1 MNGGAMMTQEPLVVV
16 ADDDPGTLRLV
27 SQNLQME
34 DFRVMTAADG
44 KEAVKLVRDVQ
55 PTLALL
61 DIGMPVMDGFK
72 ACERIR
78 EFSEVPII
86 MLAASGSVEDVVRG
100 LDTGADDYIVKPF
113 SVNELVAR
121 VKAVLY
127 RTRFPQEVPQST
139 FVSGDLRIDF
149 SQHQVEI
156 ADKEI
161 LLTPTEYRVLCLLAR
176 NAGKILTYQQI
187 LTGVWGEEYRSD
199 TRVLQVLMGRLRK
212 RLGDSADMPKYI
224 ATRPGV
230 GYAFNKP
237 KTESPDGTMVRSGAQ

>member
-1 MNGGAMMTQEPLVVV
+1 MKGGAMMTQEPLVVV
-16 ADDDPGTLRLV
+16 ADDDPGTLKLV
-27 SQNLQME
+27 SLNLEME
-34 DFRVMTAADG
+34 DFRVMTATDG

-61 DIGMPVMDGFK
+61 DIRMPVMDGFK

-86 MLAASGSVEDVVRG
+86 MLTAIGGVEDVVRG
-100 LDTGADDYIVKPF
+100 LDIGADDYIVKPF

-127 RTRFPQEVPQST
+127 RTRIPQQVPQPT
-139 FVSGDLRIDF
+139 FVSGDLCIDF
-149 SQHQVEI
+149 SQHQVTI

-176 NAGKILTYQQI
+176 NAGRILTYQQI
-187 LTGVWGEEYRSD
+187 LTGVWGDEYRSD
-199 TRVLQVLMGRLRK
+199 TRVLQVLMWRLRR
-212 RLGDSADMPKYI
+212 RLGDSADIPKYI

-230 GYAFNKP
+230 GYAFNKR
-237 KTESPDGTMVRSGAQ
+237 KMESRDGTTVWASAR